1 MALSAQDDFHPLPST
16 GTDLALK
23 LSDLEINEL
32 PTGFEGSMS
41 NLTLTDVIQ
50 LEGQNHFSGS
60 VLVVF
65 QEQEGQIFFQQGEV
79 VHAEAGSHSGEDAF
93 YRIIGWPG
101 GSFKLHPNVSSL
113 HRTVHKRRE
122 HLLLMA
128 HQWLDESR
136 QGQGPHP
143 THAALRQPATPGQ
156 PRDILQ
162 VIGQVPGVL
171 QVVTMDKDGT
181 PRGEVGVRGAALAAK
196 GLYLATR
203 IGAPIGEALG
213 LGELTVAAMH
223 AGPEKVLLLKSR
235 GTYLALQL
243 APEASPE
250 AVELGIRQ
258 TLAALKASR

>member
-1 MALSAQDDFHPLPST
+1 MALSAQDDFHSLPST

-23 LSDLEINEL
+23 LSDLEITEL

-79 VHAEAGSHSGEDAF
+79 VHAEAGSHSGEEAF
-93 YRIIGWPG
+93 YRILGWPG

-113 HRTVHKRRE
+113 HRTVHKHRE
-122 HLLLMA
+122 HLLLTA

-136 QGQGPHP
+136 QGQGARP
-143 THAALRQPATPGQ
+143 THATPGQ

-162 VIGQVPGVL
+162 VIGPLVQL
-171 QVVTMDKDGT
+171 T
-181 PRGEVGVRGAALAAK
+181 EHAK
-196 GLYLATR
+196 EISMGN
-203 IGAPIGEALG
+203 
-213 LGELTVAAMH
+213 
-223 AGPEKVLLLKSR
+223 
-235 GTYLALQL
+235 
-243 APEASPE
+243 
-250 AVELGIRQ
+250 VELKLETHREDEIGLLIKSFERMRVS
-258 TLAALKASR
+258 LKKSMAMLTRKD